1 MRSANGAGSASIRS
15 LHVDRPAPAVR
26 AVAAVAG
33 LLLAA
38 EQLVELL
45 GHELA
50 MRVELR
56 QEGAAARVAQ
66 RLRDP
71 AQVVVVHRQH
81 MGLLVVQVLDA
92 VLDAA
97 QELVGRGQR
106 IGRLLRHQA
115 GARQALQRIERG
127 PRAQLGELAAAHH
140 LQQLHGELDLA
151 DAAARQLHVVGALG
165 PARRC
170 GAPPARGSAG
180 AACAASRTRCSR
192 GSARKTKG
200 STTPRSAWAERRRAR
215 LSRGATTRLLSQA
228 KRSHSRP
235 CTWKYSSSASSET
248 TLGPELPLGR
258 SARSTRNTKP
268 CSVVSPTSA

>member
-1 MRSANGAGSASIRS
+1 MRSAKAGGSSSIRS
-15 LHVDRPAPAVR
+15 ARSAGAAR
-26 AVAAVAG
+26 RRAAVAARAG
-33 LLLAA
+33 LLAA
-38 EQLVELL
+38 QQLVELL
-45 GHELA
+45 RHELA
-50 MRVELR
+50 VRVELR
-56 QEGAAARVAQ
+56 QEGAAVGIAQ

-71 AQVVVVHRQH
+71 AQVVVVDRQH
-81 MGLLVVQVLDA
+81 VGLLVVQVLDA

-97 QELVGRGQR
+97 QELVGRRQR

-127 PRAQLGELAAAHH
+127 PGAQLGELAAAHH

-151 DAAARQLHVVGALG
+151 DAAARQLDVVGALG
-165 PARRC
+165 PPGAAARRLLADLPVQRAQRVEHAVVQI
-170 GAPPARGSAG
+170 APEHEGQHH
-180 AACAASRTRCSR
+180 AAQRL
-192 GSARKTKG
+192 
-200 STTPRSAWAERRRAR
+200 RRAVGHAR
-215 LSRGATTRLLSQA
+215 DCGATTRLLSQA

-235 CTWKYSSSASSET
+235 CTWKYSSSASSDT